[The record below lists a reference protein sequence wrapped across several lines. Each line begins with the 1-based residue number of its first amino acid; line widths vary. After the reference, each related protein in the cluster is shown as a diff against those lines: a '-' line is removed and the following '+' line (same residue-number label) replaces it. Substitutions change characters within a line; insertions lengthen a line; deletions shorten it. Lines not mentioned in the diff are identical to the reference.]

1 LRGECLNVIA
11 RETQRLN
18 RLVGEML
25 SVSEIEAGAMALK
38 KDDIRLD
45 SLFGDLQGDYA
56 ALAAEKQITM
66 EFDLPPKMPVIQG
79 DREKLAVVV
88 QNLLG
93 NAIKYTPEGGE
104 VRVFVEMSERELTL
118 EVSDSGIGI
127 SEEDVEKVFEKFY
140 RANDPRVGD
149 ITGSGLGLAL
159 TSEIVRLHGGDLTV
173 ESELN
178 EGSTFKMTL
187 PIRVEGM

>member
-1 LRGECLNVIA
+1 
-11 RETQRLN
+11 
-18 RLVGEML
+18 
-25 SVSEIEAGAMALK
+25 MALK